1 MDIVKFES
9 ESSQGLHELLV
20 NLRKEFVNLA
30 FQKNLASATIFRVS
44 A

>member
-30 FQKNLASATIFRVS
+30 FQKKAGPVQQFFAF
-44 A
+44 

>member
-20 NLRKEFVNLA
+20 SLRKEFVNLA
-30 FQKNLASATIFRVS
+30 FQKSWASATIFRVL